1 MRTGAPE
8 VHTLAEPNGTT
19 NGAMTRREARE
30 AFEVRSTASPA
41 KRRVAAQAPAVPASV
56 TPPAKR
62 KSPLKR
68 FANLFV
74 LVAAVGIVGTIA
86 IPAYAFNPS
95 TQEHSNSS
103 SAVLDT
109 MKRANAQS
117 ADVATDAAAPAA
129 AHEGFQATTV
139 DDIANAKQ
147 AAARAAAAKAAAARA
162 ASYSAAYTGPTAAQY
177 LTSVPAGTSYSL
189 AAVLA
194 KAKTYAG
201 VPYQYGGATPAGF
214 DCSGFVMFVYAQ
226 FGVSLPHS
234 SSQQGH
240 IGQTVS
246 LADAQPGDVIAL
258 NDGSHDGFYAGTDAS
273 GNVLIFD
280 APKPGGVVGLRPLW
294 TSAYHI
300 QHFGG

>member
-1 MRTGAPE
+1 MAELNGKTDGAI
-8 VHTLAEPNGTT
+8 
-19 NGAMTRREARE
+19 TRREARE
-30 AFEVRSTASPA
+30 AFQARSEAGA
-41 KRRVAAQAPAVPASV
+41 MKRRQSAQEPAVPASV
-56 TPPAKR
+56 ASVAKPKR
-62 KSPLKR
+62 KLKR

-74 LVAAVGIVGTIA
+74 LVAAAGIVGTIA

-95 TQEHSNSS
+95 SQGHADTS
-103 SAVLDT
+103 SAVIDT
-109 MKRANAQS
+109 MKKANAQS
-117 ADVATDAAAPAA
+117 ADVATTAAAPAA
-129 AHEGFQATTV
+129 AHEDFQATSVT
-139 DDIANAKQ
+139 DIQSAKQ
-147 AAARAAAAKAAAARA
+147 AAANAAAAKAAAATA
-162 ASYSAAYTGPTAAQY
+162 AKYTAAYSGPTAAQY
-177 LTSVPAGTSYSL
+177 LTQVPAGTSYSL
-189 AAVLA
+189 ADVLA
-194 KAKTYAG
+194 TAKKYAG
-201 VPYQYGGATPAGF
+201 TPYVYGGSTPAGF

-280 APKPGGVVGLRPLW
+280 APKPGGSVGERPIW

-300 QHFGG
+300 QHYGG